1 MQKKTL
7 FRKLLDS
14 KTYGYVVYVSTS
26 AFCDDFNNRELT
38 KREVLGEIYNK
49 VQSAYDNLNQCN
61 FDKDSDDYKEYAD
74 IIKKGEKLL
83 AKYNYQHTGWDYLN
97 AIDNEGHAPVFDGV
111 NDDETDLL
119 VTRQIFI
126 DYFETVWQD
135 NNGHPHNAQQLE
147 EVWYLCMDTL
157 EDEGLKVDRN
167 WKPTRAEKKK
177 YIVPKEQEPE
187 RYFRLED

>member
-7 FRKLLDS
+7 FRRLLDS
-14 KTYGYVVYVSTS
+14 KTYGELIYCTTCPFREDV
-26 AFCDDFNNRELT
+26 NNRELT
-38 KREVLGEIYNK
+38 KRETLGEVYNQ
-49 VQSAYDNLNQCN
+49 VQVAYNNLGQMHFN
-61 FDKDSDDYKEYAD
+61 KDDDDYKD
-74 IIKKGEKLL
+74 FMNTIHKGEKLL
-83 AKYNYQHTGWDYLN
+83 AKYNYQHTGWDYLT
-97 AIDNEGHAPVFDGV
+97 ATDNDRHAPVFDGV

>member
-7 FRKLLDS
+7 YERLLDS
-14 KTYGYVVYVSTS
+14 KTYGNVVSLATCCFHDTVRR
-26 AFCDDFNNRELT
+26 NLT
-38 KREVLGEIYNK
+38 KRETLGEVYNQIGVARTNLGEIHFNK
-49 VQSAYDNLNQCN
+49 NSEE
-61 FDKDSDDYKEYAD
+61 YKEL
-74 IIKKGEKLL
+74 IEVIKKGERLL
-83 AKYNYQHTGWDYLN
+83 AKYNYQHTDCDYLH
-97 AIDNEGHAPVFDGV
+97 ATDNDRHAPVFDGV

-135 NNGHPHNAQQLE
+135 NNGCPHNAQQLE